1 MGVTFRNPDYLIKGF
16 RKSLKNFAIASI
28 YFVDLLAYNYNAVK
42 RMSTLKR
49 NYIFDFDSTL
59 TKVEALDVLAEITL
73 VDNPKKAAII
83 QEIIDITNL
92 GIDGDISFTE
102 SLEKRI
108 KLLNASKSDLN
119 GLISKLSEQV
129 SVSIESNKA
138 FFEEY
143 SDDIYVISAGF
154 KEFIV
159 PIVAAYNI
167 PAERVYANTFE
178 FDTQDKIVGFDRK
191 NPLSVH
197 NGKIKCLR
205 DLNLDGEIQVIGD
218 GYSDAVTR
226 EAGVADKFFAYTENV
241 SRDKTTKNADYITP
255 NLDEFLFVNKLPR
268 SISYPKN
275 RIKILLLENVHKDAF
290 EKLSKDGFT
299 VETVSKSLSEKE
311 LIEKIK
317 DVHVLGIRSKTQVT
331 KKVIAAAEKLMVVGA
346 FCIGTKQIDLDVCKE
361 NGVVVFNAPYSN
373 TRSVVELAIGEII
386 MLMRSVFHRSTELH
400 KGKWNK
406 TADGSREVR
415 GKKLGIV
422 GYGNIGKQLS
432 ILAEALGMDVYYY
445 DVEDK
450 LALGNATKINKLAD
464 LLAISDV
471 ITLHID
477 DNAANKN
484 FIGKKE
490 ISQMKEGVHL
500 VNLSRGFV
508 VDIDAL
514 KAGLKSGKIAGA
526 AVDVYPEEPRAN
538 GDFYTELKGLD
549 NVILTPHV
557 GGSTEE
563 AQKDIADFVPNKIM
577 AYINSGNTV
586 DAVNFP
592 NIRLPKHKNA
602 HRFLHIHENVPGVM
616 ARINK
621 VLAKYDMNII
631 GQYLSTDA
639 KVGYVIT
646 DLDKEYNPKVIKK
659 LKDVDGTIK
668 FRVLY

>member
-1 MGVTFRNPDYLIKGF
+1 
-16 RKSLKNFAIASI
+16 
-28 YFVDLLAYNYNAVK
+28 
-42 RMSTLKR
+42 MSRLKR

-73 VDNPKKAAII
+73 VNNPNKNNII

-92 GIDGDISFTE
+92 GIDGEISFTE

-108 KLLNASKSDLN
+108 QLLNANKSDLV
-119 GLISKLSEQV
+119 GLIETLKKEV
-129 SVSIESNKA
+129 SVSIEKNKA
-138 FFEEY
+138 FFESY
-143 SDDIYVISAGF
+143 ANDIYVISAGF
-154 KEFIV
+154 KEFII
-159 PIVAAYNI
+159 PIVAAYNV

-178 FDTQDKIVGFDRK
+178 FDDDGVIVGFDSD
-191 NPLSVH
+191 NPLSKH
-197 NGKIKCLR
+197 NGKIQCLR
-205 DLNLDGEIQVIGD
+205 DLNLEGEIQVIGD
-218 GYSDAVTR
+218 GYSDAVTK
-226 EAGVADKFFAYTENV
+226 EAGVAHKFFAYTENV
-241 SRDKTTKNADYITP
+241 SRDKTTQNADHIAP

-268 SISYPKN
+268 NISYPKN
-275 RIKILLLENVHKDAF
+275 RIKILLLENVHPDAF
-290 EKLSKDGFT
+290 DKLSKDGFA
-299 VETVSKSLSEKE
+299 VETVSKSLSEDE

-317 DVHVLGIRSKTQVT
+317 EVHVLGIRSKTQVT
-331 KKVIAAAEKLMVVGA
+331 KKVIEAAEKLMVVGA
-346 FCIGTKQIDLDVCKE
+346 FCIGTKQIDLDACKE

-386 MLMRSVFHRSTELH
+386 MLMRSVFQRSTELH
-400 KGKWNK
+400 NGQWNK
-406 TADGSREVR
+406 TAQGSREVR

-432 ILAEALGMDVYYY
+432 VLAEALGMDVYYY

-450 LALGNATKINKLAD
+450 LALGNATKIEKLSE
-464 LLAISDV
+464 LLALSDV
-471 ITLHID
+471 VTLHID

-484 FIGKKE
+484 FIGAKE
-490 ISQMKEGVHL
+490 ISQMKDGVHL

-508 VDIDAL
+508 VDIKAL
-514 KAGLKSGKIAGA
+514 TEALKSGKIAGA

-538 GDFYTELKGLD
+538 GDFYTELKGLE

-563 AQKDIADFVPNKIM
+563 AQKDIADFVPNKMM

-592 NIRLPKHKNA
+592 NIRLPKHHNA
-602 HRFLHIHENVPGVM
+602 HRFLHIHKNVPGVM
-616 ARINK
+616 ANINK
-621 VLAKYDMNII
+621 VLAKFDMNIT
-631 GQYLSTDA
+631 GQYLSTDE

-646 DLDKEYNPKVIKK
+646 DLDKEYNQKVIKS
-659 LKDVDGTIK
+659 LREVSGTIK